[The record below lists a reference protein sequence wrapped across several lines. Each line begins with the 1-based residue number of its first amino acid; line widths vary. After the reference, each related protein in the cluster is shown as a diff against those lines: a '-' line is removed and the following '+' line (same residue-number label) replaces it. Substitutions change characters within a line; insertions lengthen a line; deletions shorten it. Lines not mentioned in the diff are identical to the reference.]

1 MTPGDTS
8 PTHNGKHKD
17 FAQQRYVS
25 RSRAIPA
32 DCKCRHHNPCR
43 FRFSKVKTPACHRC
57 SFRIHAADEFPEPQ
71 THTEREEGCNRT
83 HMSDNS
89 IFADSLPMS
98 CIVYTRTCV
107 CLCVPSHRTIEK
119 LRTDNYKLKD
129 ELFLENKYS
138 SLPSNS
144 AVTTQISKLQDQADV
159 FTRKIEIEKRRV
171 AELDKQISKMND
183 RIMLQRTKMG
193 GINAAR
199 ENNLQIQK
207 QIKILENRLEK
218 ALVKYNESIAHN
230 KQLRESIDNLRR
242 ERIVFDQ
249 IYKKLE
255 KELRRKEKEMSNIV
269 EISNQAYEARDSA
282 LREMTQLKAQAD
294 REQAGFENELRE
306 LGKLIESDR
315 RSKALAKQRDRTRV
329 SEFKRGEMTLDEE
342 TKLKKQVAKGQ
353 WGIAVDKSVQKS
365 IVEKVENYGEAF
377 QKIQQATGI
386 SDIDELVNA
395 FIDAEDQNFSLYNY
409 VNELNAEVEK
419 LEEQIKETKADI
431 EKYKGQGAS
440 TDSQRKKI
448 LTDLETRL
456 QKTESKADAY
466 ESKHSSALK
475 TVNALKSGIFN
486 IFNKIGCNTPAV
498 SEMLGDQG
506 ITESNMMQYL
516 GIIEQRTNE
525 ILQMYA
531 ASQAAMHG
539 QDGAPGQGSALSS
552 ILGQGPQT
560 AAGSLQISIE
570 PPSTTDDTELDSS
583 DDEQDEDRPLTREEL
598 KAKTM
603 KNLSKREGGDKK
615 KSKARK
621 EALRR
626 RADEG

>member
-1 MTPGDTS
+1 MPPSPSPKVPGAA
-8 PTHNGKHKD
+8 PT
-17 FAQQRYVS
+17 
-25 RSRAIPA
+25 
-32 DCKCRHHNPCR
+32 
-43 FRFSKVKTPACHRC
+43 
-57 SFRIHAADEFPEPQ
+57 
-71 THTEREEGCNRT
+71 
-83 HMSDNS
+83 
-89 IFADSLPMS
+89 L
-98 CIVYTRTCV
+98 TRTA
-107 CLCVPSHRTIEK
+107 PAPARTRTRARTRDRTIEK

-171 AELDKQISKMND
+171 AELDKQIAKMHD

-242 ERIVFDQ
+242 ERLVFDQ

-282 LREMTQLKAQAD
+282 IREMSQLKAQAD

-315 RSKALAKQRDRTRV
+315 KSKALAKQRDKSKTAGD
-329 SEFKRGEMTLDEE
+329 FKRGDLTIDEE
-342 TKLKKQVAKGQ
+342 SKLKKQVAKGQ
-353 WGIAVDKSVQKS
+353 WGIAVDKTVQKS

-386 SDIDELVNA
+386 SDINELVNA

-409 VNELNAEVEK
+409 VNELNAEIEK
-419 LEEQIKETKADI
+419 LEEQIRETKVDI

-456 QKTESKADAY
+456 SKTESKADMY
-466 ESKHSSALK
+466 ENKHGAALK
-475 TVNALKSGIFN
+475 TVNALKTGILN

-498 SEMLGDQG
+498 MEMLGDQG
-506 ITESNMMQYL
+506 ITEQNMMQYL

-525 ILQMYA
+525 LLQLYA
-531 ASQAAMHG
+531 TQAAVHG
-539 QDGAPGQGSALSS
+539 QDGYAAGTQSALSS
-552 ILGQGPQT
+552 ILGPQT
-560 AAGSLQISIE
+560 AAGSTHLTID
-570 PPSTTDDTELDSS
+570 PPSTTEETELDSS
-583 DDEQDEDRPLTREEL
+583 DDEQDDDRPLTREEL

-621 EALRR
+621 EALRK
-626 RADEG
+626 RADES

>member
-1 MTPGDTS
+1 
-8 PTHNGKHKD
+8 
-17 FAQQRYVS
+17 
-25 RSRAIPA
+25 
-32 DCKCRHHNPCR
+32 
-43 FRFSKVKTPACHRC
+43 
-57 SFRIHAADEFPEPQ
+57 
-71 THTEREEGCNRT
+71 
-83 HMSDNS
+83 MS
-89 IFADSLPMS
+89 
-98 CIVYTRTCV
+98 
-107 CLCVPSHRTIEK
+107 
-119 LRTDNYKLKD
+119 
-129 ELFLENKYS
+129 LE
-138 SLPSNS
+138 
-144 AVTTQISKLQDQADV
+144 
-159 FTRKIEIEKRRV
+159 
-171 AELDKQISKMND
+171 
-183 RIMLQRTKMG
+183 
-193 GINAAR
+193 
-199 ENNLQIQK
+199 
-207 QIKILENRLEK
+207 
-218 ALVKYNESIAHN
+218 
-230 KQLRESIDNLRR
+230 
-242 ERIVFDQ
+242 
-249 IYKKLE
+249 
-255 KELRRKEKEMSNIV
+255 
-269 EISNQAYEARDSA
+269 
-282 LREMTQLKAQAD
+282 
-294 REQAGFENELRE
+294 
-306 LGKLIESDR
+306 
-315 RSKALAKQRDRTRV
+315 
-329 SEFKRGEMTLDEE
+329 EE

-475 TVNALKSGIFN
+475 TVNSLKSGIFN

-498 SEMLGDQG
+498 SEMLGDHG
-506 ITESNMMQYL
+506 ITEQNMMQYL

-539 QDGAPGQGSALSS
+539 QDGTPGQGSALSS